1 MLRVHDLTRVYGD
14 TTVLDRVSFDIRPGR
29 MTGFV
34 GANAAGK
41 TTPMRIIVGVLAPTA
56 GRVTWDGEEIT
67 VEQRRQIGYMPE
79 ERGLY
84 PKMGLREQLV
94 YFGRLHGQTPPQA
107 DARARDLLGRLGLGD
122 RQEDH
127 LEKLSLGNQQRVQVA
142 AALMHHPIALI
153 LDEPFSGLDPLAVD
167 TLVTILQDE
176 VTPEVPVLFS
186 SHQLV
191 LVERLC
197 ADLVILS
204 GGRVVA
210 AGPVDALR
218 DQEEPRYRVVVAE
231 GGTEQLRTAGVR
243 LLSSNGSEA
252 VVEADGLPPDQLLD
266 AVRRV
271 APVSEFARVVTSRSA
286 TTRHTGVEVLLMR
299 PRPGRSATADGRCG

>member
-34 GANAAGK
+34 GANGAGK
-41 TTPMRIIVGVLAPTA
+41 TTTMRIIVGVLAPTA
-56 GRVTWDGEEIT
+56 GRVTWDGEDIT
-67 VEQRRQIGYMPE
+67 IEQRRRIGYMPE

-94 YFGRLHGQTPPQA
+94 YFGRLHGQSQSAA

-122 RQEDH
+122 RAEDH

-142 AALMHHPIALI
+142 AALMHHPVALV

-167 TLVTILQDE
+167 TLVTLLQDE

-186 SHQLV
+186 SHQLE

-197 ADLVILS
+197 DDLVILS
-204 GGRVVA
+204 QGRLVASGSTEELKQREGNRFQVVLAEGRDAGVLRELTDLTVLDVSGPRALVESA
-210 AGPVDALR
+210 APPEKLLELLQRQA
-218 DQEEPRYRVVVAE
+218 PVAE
-231 GGTEQLRTAGVR
+231 FSRAIR
-243 LLSSNGSEA
+243 PLS
-252 VVEADGLPPDQLLD
+252 QIY
-266 AVRRV
+266 R
-271 APVSEFARVVTSRSA
+271 EFVQ
-286 TTRHTGVEVLLMR
+286 
-299 PRPGRSATADGRCG
+299 